1 MIEQFQY
8 TGANSS
14 ACVCIRNV
22 LRTSENFIAWLY
34 NIRNPLLVPISLL
47 KQFIGMMK
55 RYPCPRNVL
64 QSNVQQRIQ
73 RINERDFLSSIS
85 IFPYWHCEYWH
96 GHNSSTQLDEYCS
109 IYIMCCSTWDNLL
122 RLSSHRVE
130 SQIKHRTISTVA
142 MRIE

>member
-14 ACVCIRNV
+14 ACVCIRNG
-22 LRTSENFIAWLY
+22 LSNASQDDQMGLQKTLYLWLY
-34 NIRNPLLVPISLL
+34 NIRNPLLAPISLL

-55 RYPCPRNVL
+55 GYPCPRNFL

-85 IFPYWHCEYWH
+85 IFPY
-96 GHNSSTQLDEYCS
+96 
-109 IYIMCCSTWDNLL
+109 
-122 RLSSHRVE
+122 
-130 SQIKHRTISTVA
+130 
-142 MRIE
+142 